1 MTRTQPFPRGFPI
14 TRADSSAAPPG
25 GRGAFELPG
34 TDWVFH
40 HDSSALPEL
49 RFTPDGSVGP
59 DERHVPGR

>member
-1 MTRTQPFPRGFPI
+1 MTRTRPLLRGFLI
-14 TRADSSAAPPG
+14 TRADSSASPPE

-34 TDWVFH
+34 ANWVFH

-59 DERHVPGR
+59 DARHVPGR